1 MDTES
6 SQLKKFILEKYKFRT
21 ELHAHTSPVSS
32 CGDFAPDEVIRRYAK
47 IGYDAIA
54 ITNHFTYQYRFERFS
69 KEPTAEEFVEW
80 YMSDFY
86 AAEEAGK
93 KYGVN
98 VILGA
103 ELRFSENQNDYLAY
117 GIDEDTL
124 LEIYDRLPY
133 GIAEFRNS
141 DRLKGILLIQAHRF
155 RDNMEDIDPI
165 YVDGIETFNMHN
177 GHNSRIG
184 KTVKFAKDNNIKIV
198 TAGSDFHHD
207 GGEGMAALRTKVMPK
222 DSYELADILR
232 NGDYALE
239 IAENSVILP

>member
-6 SQLKKFILEKYKFRT
+6 GQLKKFILEKYKFRT

-32 CGDFAPDEVIRRYAK
+32 CGDFDPDEVIRRYAK
-47 IGYDAIA
+47 IGYNAIA

-69 KEPTAEEFVEW
+69 KEPTAEEFV
-80 YMSDFY
+80 
-86 AAEEAGK
+86 
-93 KYGVN
+93 
-98 VILGA
+98 

-141 DRLKGILLIQAHRF
+141 DRLKGVLLIQAHRF
-155 RDNMEDIDPI
+155 RDNMEDIDPM

-177 GHNSRIG
+177 GHNSRI
-184 KTVKFAKDNNIKIV
+184 
-198 TAGSDFHHD
+198 
-207 GGEGMAALRTKVMPK
+207 RTI
-222 DSYELADILR
+222 ILK
-232 NGDYALE
+232 L
-239 IAENSVILP
+239 